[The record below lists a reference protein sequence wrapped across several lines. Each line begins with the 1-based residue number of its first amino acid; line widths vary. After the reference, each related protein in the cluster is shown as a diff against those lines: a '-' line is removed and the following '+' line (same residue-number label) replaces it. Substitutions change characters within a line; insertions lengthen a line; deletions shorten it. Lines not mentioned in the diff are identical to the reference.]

1 MPFTVSAFALR
12 GGLGSR
18 TDFFEACSAFTH
30 VTACLVAESPAA
42 TLSTGGF
49 SRFVTSAAA
58 PIATGRSD
66 PVAGRDSHPQDLS
79 AFSRRT
85 SKSVLIGELIGS

>member
-1 MPFTVSAFALR
+1 MSAFALR

-18 TDFFEACSAFTH
+18 TDFFEACSAFTQ
-30 VTACLVAESPAA
+30 VTACLIARSPAA
-42 TLSTGGF
+42 TLCTEGSDG
-49 SRFVTSAAA
+49 FVTSTVA